1 MLNRNFLYKN
11 QNGVKKQE
19 GTIRNHLRASRLWSA
34 EEQKYNKKQEA
45 NGFAIFLGTVKN
57 VVQQECSS
65 VT

>member
-34 EEQKYNKKQEA
+34 EEQKYNKNKKQ
-45 NGFAIFLGTVKN
+45 TVL
-57 VVQQECSS
+57 QFFWEQ
-65 VT
+65 